1 MQVLKRF
8 HFRISICRKQYMQW
22 KKVGWQMNKRVLG
35 AQYEALAA
43 KWLER
48 QGYRIL
54 VRNFRSRFGEI
65 DLVALDE
72 KEEQPV
78 LVFVEVKYRNTAS
91 SGYAEEA
98 VGLKK
103 QETIRRTADFYR
115 VRYQVRDSVPCR
127 FDVIAFQNGRL
138 RHIED
143 AF

>member
-1 MQVLKRF
+1 
-8 HFRISICRKQYMQW
+8 
-22 KKVGWQMNKRVLG
+22 MNKRVLG

-54 VRNFRSRFGEI
+54 GRNFRSRFGEI